1 MNKKLTR
8 VLVASAFALGISL
21 PLASIAAPPK
31 PAKVPAVSALNAAQD
46 RDDRKEPHPEINRAI
61 RQLQA
66 AKAGLEK
73 YGAHDLGGHRVKA
86 MEHIEQAIAELR
98 EGIEFDKK

>member
-1 MNKKLTR
+1 MNKRLIN
-8 VLVASAFALGISL
+8 VLLASAFALAISL

-31 PAKVPAVSALNAAQD
+31 PAKTPAAAALNATQE
-46 RDDRKEPHPEINRAI
+46 RTEPREAHPEINRAI

-86 MEHIEQAIAELR
+86 IEHIDQALAELR
-98 EGIEFDKK
+98 EGIKFDKK